1 MPNIDRIDLRN
12 FENPICVL
20 NLKEALLDKQLSR
33 LTLMSRHLKRVP
45 ALSELIIDTQ
55 VTMMARH
62 TSIDVG
68 AIKKNTS
75 ELSLQRYT
83 DELDVSLKTFF
94 EVSERREFVF
104 KKKLTQ
110 VMVLTDISNG
120 KTIELTLL

>member
-1 MPNIDRIDLRN
+1 
-12 FENPICVL
+12 
-20 NLKEALLDKQLSR
+20 
-33 LTLMSRHLKRVP
+33 MSRHLKRVP

-62 TSIDVG
+62 TCIDVG

-94 EVSERREFVF
+94 EVSERRELVF

>member
-75 ELSLQRYT
+75 ELSRQRYT